1 MCTHT
6 HNTFISRSVIF
17 QYVFGVRFL
26 VSSYQSLMFPD
37 EKKRI
42 DVKIFIIYE
51 KKNFSLGYQQVI
63 VCKLMWTTCS
73 IYVRGTMTKLTLRLR
88 RTESELMRKRHR
100 FPDHD
105 L

>member
-37 EKKRI
+37 EKK
-42 DVKIFIIYE
+42 E
-51 KKNFSLGYQQVI
+51 
-63 VCKLMWTTCS
+63 
-73 IYVRGTMTKLTLRLR
+73 
-88 RTESELMRKRHR
+88 
-100 FPDHD
+100 
-105 L
+105 